1 MNLYTI
7 QMASWREAKRLG
19 IPLYDITCKS
29 GDEIFAPERSD
40 LYEHK
45 AGRMSDEEYT
55 RRYREKMLRTYNFYR
70 PEWDRFIQK
79 EVVALACYCPAGKF
93 CHRYLLKD
101 ILLKLHMRLHLP
113 CAYLGEV
120 TKEMKEPHQSTLF
133 MPYRQPEL
141 DFLPPQV

>member
-55 RRYREKMLRTYNFYR
+55 RRYHEKMLRTFNHYR
-70 PEWDRFIQK
+70 PEWERFLLK
-79 EVVALACYCPAGKF
+79 NAVALACYCPAGGF

-101 ILLKLHMRLHLP
+101 ILLKLHLKRHLP
-113 CAYLGEV
+113 CSYLGEI
-120 TKEMKEPHQSTLF
+120 TKDTLELPQTTF
-133 MPYRQPEL
+133 VMPQVQAEL
-141 DFLPPQV
+141 NFLPPQV